1 MESDSPPE
9 PTAGSVTRLNNRS
22 SKLTLGVPSSTRFN
36 SSSPPLSIGQRQ
48 SVGGAIQK
56 ASPSN
61 QQPPSAGVAL
71 TPGKGRGR
79 GAIAASNAS
88 AVAGAVGGRGRG
100 HSDQRRDLQE
110 RTAPLVLPARKTP
123 TPPVP
128 VSLETSTAAES
139 GDEENNDRIVI
150 KCRDG
155 SHMSKETCKDAR
167 KAIEAELYALLRNR
181 TEMPVFVN
189 DWQIKRGGLVVSL
202 PADDLTPSGNRLIRL
217 INERVQ
223 VHGRQLKADWNY
235 NLSLIAIM
243 TVRFSSSGDPREL
256 LEDPD
261 IGVVRMNRW
270 PAHLE
275 GQIRYLKVKNEEGS
289 NYRLARFEAPEE
301 VVGLIK
307 AKDGFIRFGFEL
319 GTVQSAK
326 QPVKGDV
333 VVQYRVQ
340 K

>member
-1 MESDSPPE
+1 
-9 PTAGSVTRLNNRS
+9 
-22 SKLTLGVPSSTRFN
+22 
-36 SSSPPLSIGQRQ
+36 
-48 SVGGAIQK
+48 
-56 ASPSN
+56 
-61 QQPPSAGVAL
+61 
-71 TPGKGRGR
+71 
-79 GAIAASNAS
+79 
-88 AVAGAVGGRGRG
+88 
-100 HSDQRRDLQE
+100 
-110 RTAPLVLPARKTP
+110 
-123 TPPVP
+123 
-128 VSLETSTAAES
+128 
-139 GDEENNDRIVI
+139 
-150 KCRDG
+150 
-155 SHMSKETCKDAR
+155 
-167 KAIEAELYALLRNR
+167 
-181 TEMPVFVN
+181 
-189 DWQIKRGGLVVSL
+189 
-202 PADDLTPSGNRLIRL
+202 
-217 INERVQ
+217 
-223 VHGRQLKADWNY
+223 
-235 NLSLIAIM
+235 M

-319 GTVQSAK
+319 GTVQSGK